1 MEMNCAW
8 TGVICVVVRPST
20 TRFRRAKVDAGNSD
34 CVVRRQRPKHCA
46 DSFTSLSR
54 SRRFLLMQQAAAVAR
69 GWSVVANRNAS
80 SSGSPA
86 SSPPIQPTDTHMWRT
101 FVVYTREPAKSQ
113 FMRTEAG
120 FHAARRKATCDEHVV
135 MRSPVG
141 CSSSREVGRQQ
152 TGSIT

>member
-1 MEMNCAW
+1 MCRCAI
-8 TGVICVVVRPST
+8 VYY
-20 TRFRRAKVDAGNSD
+20 KVPASEG
-34 CVVRRQRPKHCA
+34 RRQLGLCRPPTA
-46 DSFTSLSR
+46 SETL
-54 SRRFLLMQQAAAVAR
+54 RRFIHISQPVTTVFINATGRRSCARLVGTQTVAY
-69 GWSVVANRNAS
+69 AS